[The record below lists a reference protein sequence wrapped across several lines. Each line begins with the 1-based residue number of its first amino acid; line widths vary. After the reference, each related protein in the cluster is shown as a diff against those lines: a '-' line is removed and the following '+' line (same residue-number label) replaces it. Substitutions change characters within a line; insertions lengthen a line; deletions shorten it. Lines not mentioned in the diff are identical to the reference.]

1 MPIKSC
7 TINGK
12 NIKTIDDVYDQLAS
26 QLEFPNHFGRNLDA
40 LYDVLTTDI
49 PGPLKIVWHHPGASR
64 SVLGDQYNLIRAVL
78 KDAAAERKDIRVVFK

>member
-7 TINGK
+7 TIDGK
-12 NIKTIDDVYDQLAS
+12 NIKTIDDVYDQLAL

-49 PGPLKIVWHHPGASR
+49 PGPLKIVWHHTRASR
-64 SVLGDQYNLIRAVL
+64 AVLGDQYNLIKAVL